1 MKNNTIALEISHK
14 YIKVAFGYVQ
24 DGQVFINF
32 VKKAPINHFLEN
44 GIIKDGKFIDGIFQE
59 EVIFKN
65 IKPYKSRY
73 N

>member
-1 MKNNTIALEISHK
+1 MHGSGKLT
-14 YIKVAFGYVQ
+14 
-24 DGQVFINF
+24 
-32 VKKAPINHFLEN
+32 LEN